1 MFYGTTITHGVDPWQ
16 VFQRVNGRARVRV
29 GGLWRLE
36 DGAAR
41 AGVSAQDPSIRLVR
55 EEDGSCVF
63 DWTRAQSITDGRW
76 ETEFDMPEGGL
87 YRLETCLD
95 AVSAKSGEHWRFH
108 GDMRMHLGCG
118 DVFVIAGQS
127 NAAGYGKGIAW
138 DAPDVRVHVKRNSGL
153 WDMAAHPLNDATDAA
168 DCPNAPMGQV
178 GTSPFLSFGRRHADF
193 TGCPVG
199 LIPAAQGG
207 SPLKAWDPARD
218 GYLYNNMIAK
228 LHAVGRAAAIL
239 WYQGCTDAS
248 NGEADIYFE
257 GFERLVNATR
267 REAGFDIPF
276 YTFQLAGV
284 LGRAENRGWDTV
296 RQAQRRAAREIT
308 GVYILSAAGSG
319 MADNIHISPSSNVL
333 LGEQLCYVMDRGFR
347 APDLISARLRGGKI
361 ELKYENVRGEL
372 NVRDPLA
379 RGFALRDA
387 FGEVAIAEISAMAN
401 TVTLTPARAL
411 CGRAF
416 VSAGCGSMPD
426 VYPLMDSGTG
436 LCALSFFDEPVS
448 AEK

>member
-41 AGVSAQDPSIRLVR
+41 AGVSAQEPSIRLVR

-153 WDMAAHPLNDATDAA
+153 WDMSAHPLNDATDAA

-239 WYQGCTDAS
+239 WYQGCTDA
-248 NGEADIYFE
+248 
-257 GFERLVNATR
+257 
-267 REAGFDIPF
+267 
-276 YTFQLAGV
+276 
-284 LGRAENRGWDTV
+284 DT
-296 RQAQRRAAREIT
+296 
-308 GVYILSAAGSG
+308 
-319 MADNIHISPSSNVL
+319 
-333 LGEQLCYVMDRGFR
+333 
-347 APDLISARLRGGKI
+347 I
-361 ELKYENVRGEL
+361 ELASSYLERFSRMVRRSLTRMWE
-372 NVRDPLA
+372 
-379 RGFALRDA
+379 
-387 FGEVAIAEISAMAN
+387 SASRAHIPEMPYRK
-401 TVTLTPARAL
+401 VLTL
-411 CGRAF
+411 
-416 VSAGCGSMPD
+416 
-426 VYPLMDSGTG
+426 
-436 LCALSFFDEPVS
+436 
-448 AEK
+448 